1 MPDSNRDDC
10 SPSPLADIADP
21 DVANAASVACSERA
35 ESTLPTFQRN
45 VLRKYFRR
53 ANFTAADVAE
63 IDYQRLVRF
72 PGVGAK
78 GMQNI
83 RAWLH
88 NFGLELRNVPLP
100 VAEGSGKD
108 SDAAGKTQ
116 RIERAIAL
124 LRKQGFVV
132 RPSRSKGDSSSDSR

>member
-1 MPDSNRDDC
+1 MPKASLEDC
-10 SPSPLADIADP
+10 SSGADLDVKAAD
-21 DVANAASVACSERA
+21 DA
-35 ESTLPTFQRN
+35 ESALPTFQRN

-72 PGVGAK
+72 PGIGAK
-78 GMQNI
+78 GIQNI
-83 RAWLH
+83 RSWLH
-88 NFGLELRNVPLP
+88 GFGLELKNVPPL
-100 VAEGSGKD
+100 VAGGADERATS
-108 SDAAGKTQ
+108 AKTQ

-132 RPSRSKGDSSSDSR
+132 RPSRSSADSR

>member
-1 MPDSNRDDC
+1 MSGPSSEADVIAATNVERD
-10 SPSPLADIADP
+10 
-21 DVANAASVACSERA
+21 
-35 ESTLPTFQRN
+35 LPTFQRN

-53 ANFTAADVAE
+53 ANFSAEDVAE

-78 GMQNI
+78 GIQNI

-88 NFGLELRNVPLP
+88 TFALDLKNVPAP
-100 VAEGSGKD
+100 GDESARHERDPHGKE
-108 SDAAGKTQ
+108 Q

-132 RPSRSKGDSSSDSR
+132 RPSRSPTESR